1 MTVAVRFAPSP
12 TGRLHVGNVRVALAN
27 RLFASRRGGTFL
39 LRLDDTDAAR
49 STEAYARGIEED
61 LRWLGIGWDRL
72 ARQGDR
78 LSRYAEAADR
88 LRAAGRL
95 YPCHETDEEL
105 DTARRLQQ
113 ASGRPPRY
121 DRAALRLT
129 SDDRARLEA
138 EGRRPYWRFL
148 LGPGTIAW
156 DDMVQG
162 PKSFDAADLS
172 DPVVLRADG
181 QPLYLFSS
189 VVDDIDHAITHVV
202 RGEDHVSNTAVQI
215 DLFRALGA
223 EPPAFAHL
231 PLVTD
236 LQGKGLSKRD
246 ESISL
251 AALRADGIEPRA
263 VVALMAALGTADAPD
278 PAADMDALARRLD
291 LTAVSR
297 SPPKFDPADLARLSA
312 QVVRAMPFAEAA
324 PRLRALG
331 LDGADERFWLAV
343 RGNLDRLAD
352 VAAWWRV
359 AAGPVEPVRD
369 DPEFLAAAA
378 ALLPPEPW
386 DDGTWAA
393 WTDAVKAATGRA
405 GRRLF
410 LPLRLAITG
419 LEKGPDLGA
428 FLPSVGR
435 ERTLRRLTGGD

>member
-27 RLFASRRGGTFL
+27 RLFATRRGGTFL

-49 STEAYARGIEED
+49 STAAFAAGIEED

-72 ARQGDR
+72 ARQSDR
-78 LSRYAEAADR
+78 LPRYAEAADR

-95 YPCHETDEEL
+95 YPCYETDDEL
-105 DTARRLQQ
+105 ETAKRLQQ

-121 DRAALRLT
+121 DRAALRLGAA
-129 SDDRARLEA
+129 DRARLEA
-138 EGRRPYWRFL
+138 EGRRPHWRFL
-148 LGPGTIAW
+148 LDPGTIAW
-156 DDMVQG
+156 DDLVQG

-172 DPVVLRADG
+172 DSVALRADG

-189 VVDDIDHAITHVV
+189 VVDDIDHAVTHVI
-202 RGEDHVSNTAVQI
+202 RGEDHVTNTAVQI
-215 DLFRALGA
+215 ALFRALGA

-236 LQGKGLSKRD
+236 LQGRGLSKRD

-251 AALRADGIEPRA
+251 AALRDEGIEPRA
-263 VVALMAALGTADAPD
+263 VVAMMAALGTSGAPD
-278 PAADMDALARRLD
+278 LGADMDELARRFD
-291 LTAVSR
+291 LAAVSR

-312 QVVRAMPFAEAA
+312 QAVRAMPFDEAA

-343 RGNLDRLAD
+343 RGNLDRVAD
-352 VAAWWRV
+352 AAAWWRI
-359 AAGPVEPVRD
+359 AAEPIRPVRE
-369 DPEFLAAAA
+369 DPELLAAAA

-386 DDGTWAA
+386 DGATWGA

-405 GRRLF
+405 GKRLF
-410 LPLRLAITG
+410 RPLRLALTG
-419 LEKGPDLGA
+419 RETGPDLGA
-428 FLPSVGR
+428 FLPCIGR
-435 ERTLRRLTGGD
+435 RRTLQRLGAGD

>member
-27 RLFASRRGGTFL
+27 RLFASRHGGTFL

-49 STEAYARGIEED
+49 STEAYARGIEDD
-61 LRWLGIGWDRL
+61 LRWLGLGWDRF
-72 ARQGDR
+72 ARQSDR
-78 LSRYAEAADR
+78 LPRYAEAAER

-95 YPCHETDEEL
+95 YPCYETDEEL
-105 DTARRLQQ
+105 ETAKRLQQ

-129 SDDRARLEA
+129 ADDRARLEA
-138 EGRRPYWRFL
+138 EGRRPHWRFL
-148 LGPGTIAW
+148 LGSGTIAW

-172 DPVVLRADG
+172 DPVALRADG

-189 VVDDIDHAITHVV
+189 VVDDIDHAVTHVI
-202 RGEDHVSNTAVQI
+202 RGEDHVTNTAVQI

-263 VVALMAALGTADAPD
+263 VVAMMAALGTSAAPD
-278 PAADMDALARRLD
+278 LGADMDELARRFD
-291 LTAVSR
+291 LGSVSR
-297 SPPKFDPADLARLSA
+297 SPPKFDPAELARLSA
-312 QVVRAMPFAEAA
+312 QAVRAMPFDEAA

-343 RGNLDRLAD
+343 RGNLDRVAD
-352 VAAWWRV
+352 AAGWWRI
-359 AAGPVEPVRD
+359 AAEPIGPVRE
-369 DPEFLAAAA
+369 DPELLAAAA

-386 DDGTWAA
+386 DGDTWRA
-393 WTDAVKAATGRA
+393 WTDAVKAATGRS
-405 GRRLF
+405 GKRLF
-410 LPLRLAITG
+410 LPLRLALTG
-419 LEKGPDLGA
+419 RPTGPDLGA
-428 FLPSVGR
+428 FLPCIGR
-435 ERTLRRLTGGD
+435 WRTLQRLGAGD